1 MVGGSSPPGPTTDPK
16 RNQMTIE
23 LTVEQ
28 ELTALKNLQELDCQI
43 NELQETLDQI
53 PDQISVFEMN
63 IHDNRSVLIKSKK
76 MFEDQQRTLRRAEEK
91 AASLRE
97 QISKY
102 KTQLMEVKTN
112 KEYQAVLREIE
123 TVEQQIGDKED
134 QILELMMVTED
145 GFGKVQALEKEF
157 QKKNTEIEKK
167 KTEVESSADKV
178 ESEMVELDGKRES
191 LISSMPASL
200 LARYKRIST
209 ARGGHVLA
217 QIEDGCCQACN
228 VVLRPQLIAEVKTAV
243 RIATCEA
250 CNRILYYRMD

>member
-1 MVGGSSPPGPTTDPK
+1 
-16 RNQMTIE
+16 MTIE

-43 NELQETLDQI
+43 NELQETLDRI

-63 IHDNRSVLIKSKK
+63 INDNRSVLVKSKK

-123 TVEQQIGDKED
+123 TVEQQIGEKED

-145 GFGKVQALEKEF
+145 GFGKVQVLEKEF
-157 QKKNTEIEKK
+157 RKKNTEIEKK

-178 ESEMVELDGKRES
+178 ESEMVELDGKRER
-191 LISSMPASL
+191 LISSMPAFL
-200 LARYKRIST
+200 LARYQRIAT

-217 QIEDGCCQACN
+217 QIIDGCCQACN